1 MLGLHDIP
9 KSCTAEELSP
19 SFPECSRA
27 GGVGGRTWWFGSTRE
42 AHSLT
47 GADTCLHA

>member
-19 SFPECSRA
+19 SFPECSSA
-27 GGVGGRTWWFGSTRE
+27 AGVGGREWWLEGTRE
-42 AHSLT
+42 AT
-47 GADTCLHA
+47 